1 MKEFPF
7 IRFAVLLVLG
17 IVLSEY
23 LNVESFIYL
32 ITIIVLIVIQILLFW
47 FAYSYSNKIIS
58 TIFVSFVIILLGGFI
73 FTQNN
78 SGLKSPLLKYQKE
91 KDAKLYAEILKVE
104 LSRSFELVFTVK
116 TDSIKFDNKL
126 FILNDKLICKFRGDS
141 LQRKNIYS
149 IINPGNKIFLTGTFQ
164 KGRGRRNPAEF
175 DYDQYLKSQGISGLF
190 IAYDTDSINITD
202 NRKRQFESE
211 LFWIRKQID
220 NLIHNLHSN
229 ETAGLLRGL
238 LLADRSE
245 IDYDTKNAFINSGV
259 IHILAVSGL
268 HVGYVLVIFIFLF
281 GRFGIYTRS
290 ILTIIGLL
298 TFMFIT
304 GVPPSVFRAT
314 LMTVLLII
322 AFLVNRSTN
331 LINSIAIAAV
341 IILLLNPAE
350 VFNPGFQLSFTAVLS
365 IGIIYPYI
373 QNSISKLKLKH
384 RWIEYILLFLG
395 VSISAQI
402 GTLPFTLVYFSKLSV
417 IALLTNLFVIP
428 IVGIIIS
435 VAFIT
440 ILIGSFAPWIG
451 IYFAS
456 ANDLISNIMM
466 SFIRFTGRLD
476 ISFLWIRDY
485 TFYDAVI
492 FYFGLGFL
500 LVFLKWIEK
509 TYLKFIIILLMFVSI
524 FVYSEFDN
532 KVLLEDNKLYVLMID
547 VGQGDAFLIKFPN
560 GKTALIDAGEANP
573 FIDNGEKIITPLLDY
588 FGIDIIDY
596 GFISHLDLDHYGG
609 FVSLIYNNRINE
621 VYRPLP
627 DSSSKS
633 RRLEKFLATKSV
645 KTNIYDRTSLKID
658 NVEIFILNNPYDYSY
673 SSFSGNNKSGIL
685 KLVYGKTSFLFMGD
699 AEYPAENYLLSNFS
713 EMLDS
718 DVLKVGHHGSPTGS
732 SQAFINLV
740 SPKISLIS
748 AGIKNKFNHPAESVL
763 KILSSINSDIYRT
776 DLLGAVL
783 LQSDGEEIKG
793 IDWK

>member
-1 MKEFPF
+1 VKEFPF
-7 IRFAVLLVLG
+7 IRFAVLFVLG
-17 IVLSEY
+17 IVLSKY

-58 TIFVSFVIILLGGFI
+58 TILVSFVIILLGGFI

-78 SGLKSPLLKYQKE
+78 SELKSPLLEYQKE
-91 KDAKLYAEILKVE
+91 KDVKLYADILEVE
-104 LSRSFELVFTVK
+104 LSRSFEIVFTIK

-126 FILNDKLICKFRGDS
+126 IVLNDKLICKFRGDS

-164 KGRGRRNPAEF
+164 KGRERRNPAEF
-175 DYDQYLKSQGISGLF
+175 DYDQFLKSQGISGLF
-190 IAYDTDSINITD
+190 ISYDTDSINITD

-220 NLIHNLHSN
+220 NLIHNLHSS

-245 IDYDTKNAFINSGV
+245 IDYDTKSAFINSGV

-304 GVPPSVFRAT
+304 GIPPSVFRAT
-314 LMTVLLII
+314 LMAVLLII
-322 AFLVNRSTN
+322 AFLFNRSTN

-350 VFNPGFQLSFTAVLS
+350 VFNPGFQLSFSAVLS

-373 QNSISKLKLKH
+373 QNLISKLKLKH

-395 VSISAQI
+395 VSISAQL

-428 IVGIIIS
+428 VVGVIIS

-466 SFIRFTGRLD
+466 NFISYTGTLD

-485 TFYDAVI
+485 TIYDALI

-500 LVFLKWIEK
+500 LVFLKLIEK
-509 TYLKFIIILLMFVSI
+509 TYLKFIIILLMFISI

-532 KVLLEDNKLYVLMID
+532 KVLLEDKKFYVMMID
-547 VGQGDAFLIKFPN
+547 VGQGDALLIKFPN

-609 FVSLIYNNRINE
+609 FVSLIYNNKINE

-633 RRLEKFLATKSV
+633 RRLEKFLAAKNV
-645 KTNIYDRTSLKID
+645 KTNIYDRTSLKIG
-658 NVEIFILNNPYDYSY
+658 NVEMFILNNPYDYSY
-673 SSFSGNNKSGIL
+673 RSFSGNNKSGIL

-699 AEYPAENYLLSNFS
+699 AEFPAENYLLSNFS
-713 EMLDS
+713 GMLDS

-748 AGIKNKFNHPAESVL
+748 AGIKNKFSHPAESVL
-763 KILSSINSDIYRT
+763 KILSSVNSDIYRT

-783 LQSDGEEIKG
+783 LQSDGEEIKA
-793 IDWK
+793 INWK